1 MKIFLKNI
9 LQRKNWR
16 VCIWGQKVRLGE
28 GSKGLVPIE
37 DNLLEDQD
45 LVLEIQDIMAS
56 SDHLNLKDHE
66 QEITKTIGIA
76 IIATSKFS
84 KIHWMSVW

>member
-1 MKIFLKNI
+1 M
-9 LQRKNWR
+9 
-16 VCIWGQKVRLGE
+16 RLAK
-28 GSKGLVPIE
+28 GSKEMVPIR
-37 DNLLEDQD
+37 NSFLEDQD